1 MSVQEVMDAISKV
14 IGRDINPEV
23 VGRRAG
29 DPPATFADVDLSE
42 TELAWS
48 AKRDLHDMVSS
59 AWSAWQSAHR

>member
-29 DPPATFADVDLSE
+29 DPPATFADVDLSFFF
-42 TELAWS
+42 
-48 AKRDLHDMVSS
+48 
-59 AWSAWQSAHR
+59 

>member
-1 MSVQEVMDAISKV
+1 MSVQEVMDSISRV

-23 VGRRAG
+23 VGRQAS
-29 DPPATFADVDLSE
+29 DPPASFADVELSE

-48 AKRDLHDMVSS
+48 AERDLHDMVSS